1 MYFYPTMAMSKKSN
15 KKVTKAQNAERTTKS
30 GVQALAQPVSKTSL
44 LSPKAHKIL
53 LFLLALVLYA
63 NTLTHDYTQDDAIV
77 IYDNMFT
84 QKGLAGIPGI
94 LGNDTFYGFF
104 KEEGKAK
111 LVTGGRY
118 RPFTQLMF
126 ALEWQLFGRAPMVGH
141 LINVLLYGFLGIML
155 YKLLVLMLLGQNK
168 AGKKEKKIRLL
179 VFATCLL
186 YIAHP
191 IHTEAVA
198 NIKGRDEI
206 MTMLGAIIALWA
218 SLKAYHNKAGKWN
231 IVALVSFFIALMSKE
246 NAITFLAV
254 VPLMYLLFKKLSL
267 INSLKQLWP
276 FVVSTVLFLIIRTAV
291 LGADF
296 GGASMEL
303 MNNPFL
309 KLSGNSWVAF
319 SGAEKLATIFF
330 TLGKYVWLLIFP
342 HPLCHDYYPRAVE
355 IMQFGDWQVIASVV
369 LYLAMLG
376 AAFFFWSR
384 DKLISFGILFFIITL
399 SIISNIVF
407 PIGTNMSERFMFM
420 PSLGIL
426 LVLARLLTKYVAS
439 EKVVYALLGVVVLGY
454 SFKTITRNTVWKD
467 DFTLFTT
474 DVKTNTRS
482 AKLLN
487 AAGGALTTEAAKL
500 SAGPEKTKMLETAIG
515 YLTEATQIHP
525 TYRNAYL
532 LLGNANYYLE
542 RYEASIAQL
551 DKAIRL
557 YPNFEDAKR
566 NLPIILRDAGK
577 YYGQQKNDIATSEKH
592 LTRSYEL
599 NPNDGE
605 TLRLLGIVSG
615 IKGAHDQAIFY
626 FEKALKINPQVAVSY
641 VNLGT
646 AYQNKGDA
654 VRAAEYYNKAKEIDP
669 KALDHMQGK

>member
-1 MYFYPTMAMSKKSN
+1 MAKSKKSN
-15 KKVTKAQNAERTTKS
+15 KKDTKTAIAKRATPNRDNS
-30 GVQALAQPVSKTSL
+30 
-44 LSPKAHKIL
+44 SPKIASKSSMLYSPKWHKIL
-53 LFLLALVLYA
+53 LFLLAFVLYA

-84 QKGLAGIPGI
+84 QQGLAGVPGI

-118 RPFTQLMF
+118 RPFTQLMY
-126 ALEWQLFGRAPMVGH
+126 ALEWQVFGKSPLVGH
-141 LINVLLYGFLGIML
+141 LINILLYGLLGIML
-155 YKLLVLMLLGQNK
+155 YKMLVLMLLGQNK
-168 AGKKEKKIRLL
+168 AGQKERKTRL
-179 VFATCLL
+179 FIFIACLL
-186 YIAHP
+186 YLAHP

-206 MTMLGAIIALWA
+206 MTMLGAVVALWA
-218 SLKAYHNKAGKWN
+218 SMKAYHTKAGKWN
-231 IVALVSFFIALMSKE
+231 LIALVSFFVALMSKE
-246 NAITFLAV
+246 NAITWLAV
-254 VPLMYLLFKKLSL
+254 VPLAYLLFKKLSL
-267 INSLKQLWP
+267 TNSIKKLWP
-276 FVVSTVLFLIIRTAV
+276 FLISTIVFLAIRTSV
-291 LGADF
+291 LGMDF
-296 GGASMEL
+296 GGESMEL

-309 KLSGNSWVAF
+309 KLAGNSWVAF
-319 SGAEKLATIFF
+319 SGAEKMATIIY
-330 TLGKYVWLLIFP
+330 TLGKYVWLLVFP

-355 IMQFGDWQVIASVV
+355 IMSFGDWQVILSLLV
-369 LYLAMLG
+369 YIGMLV
-376 AAFFFWSR
+376 AAFLFLAK

-399 SIISNIVF
+399 SIISNVVF

-420 PSLGIL
+420 PSLGL
-426 LVLARLLTKYVAS
+426 MLVLAKLLTNYIKK
-439 EKVVYALLGVVVLGY
+439 EKVLLAFTAVLVLGY
-454 SFKTITRNTVWKD
+454 SFKTVTRNMVWKN

-474 DVKTNTRS
+474 DVKTNGRS

-500 SAGPEKTKMLETAIG
+500 STSPEKSKMLTTAIG
-515 YLTEATQIHP
+515 YLTEATKIHP

-542 RYEASIAQL
+542 NFDASIGHL
-551 DKAIRL
+551 EKALRL

-566 NLPIILRDAGK
+566 NLPVILRDAGK
-577 YYGQQKNDIATSEKH
+577 YYGQQKNDITRSENY
-592 LTRSYEL
+592 LTRSYDM
-599 NPNDGE
+599 NPNDAE

-615 IKGAHDQAIFY
+615 IKGDHDKAIFY
-626 FEKALKINPQVAVSY
+626 FEKTLKMNPNLAVSY

-654 VRAAEYYNKAKEIDP
+654 TKAAEYYNKAREIDP
-669 KALDHMQGK
+669 KALDQMQR